1 MMSNLDIRDLYVDIR
16 KNVYSQLY
24 AKEGEVNSRGLRVYL
39 LNNGSI
45 MNAEGM
51 SLYLY
56 AKTKSG
62 DVYRVKATAL
72 AQSEGIFQIV
82 YPSNMLQY
90 GEIEAELRLE
100 KDDGSYNI
108 ATKTFVID
116 IEKKILSDEMIDGSN
131 DPSFLE
137 TLIEILNKI
146 ENGELKGEPGKDGK
160 DGTVSFDELTP
171 EQKEQLRGE
180 PGKDGKDGEDG
191 EDVTKENIENALGYT
206 PASQDDLDE
215 LFTSV
220 SNGKALIAAAI
231 TDMGIETSSSDTFDA
246 MSNNIKRIESEGGTV
261 GLDTSLIR
269 STHGMFKGSEESSID
284 LSFFNTSNV
293 RDMAHMFENSNANEI
308 DLTSFDTNNVEDMS
322 YMFTHSSANN
332 INMSSFDTSKVKN
345 MRNMFW
351 GSNVSELNLS
361 NFDTSNVENM
371 AAMFSELN
379 NVSELD
385 LSNFDT
391 SNVESMNAM
400 FYGLTLNSLDV
411 SNFNTELTGDFY
423 SMFNNSSI
431 DNLDISGFD
440 MSESYSSNSMFKN
453 FTGDNLS
460 LPEYISIG
468 GEMFSGASV
477 DIVDLSK
484 KAVEYSGLWE
494 AFKGF
499 TGQKVDISSL
509 DTSETFL
516 WSLESIFEDSEI
528 DTLVIGSSDF
538 EHVEITSNMFRNA
551 KIGTTDLSNL
561 HPMNMLLWGESENM
575 FEGFE
580 CNNLI
585 LPEDFRW
592 MDRFNNFMKNAK
604 LDEINIKCGD
614 IDEAYSMFEGFEGD
628 KVTLSFDYCSGEIDD
643 IFKNSNV
650 NIIDM
655 GEVTMDNTTYIP
667 DGILEGCTANIIYV
681 GDEDL
686 KDALEDSGV
695 NPLGIPVEVKQ

>member
-1 MMSNLDIRDLYVDIR
+1 MSNLDIRDLYVDIR

-24 AKEGEVNSRGLRVYL
+24 AKEGEVNSRGLRVFL
-39 LNNGSI
+39 LNDGSI
-45 MNAEGM
+45 MDADGM

-56 AKTKSG
+56 AKTKLG
-62 DVYRVKATAL
+62 DVYRAKAAAL
-72 AQSEGIFQIV
+72 AQSEGIFQII
-82 YPSNMLQY
+82 YPANMLQH
-90 GEIEAELRLE
+90 GEVEAELRLE

-108 ATKTFVID
+108 ATKTFIINV
-116 IEKKILSDEMIDGSN
+116 EKKILSDDMIDGSN
-131 DPSFLE
+131 DPSFLD

-146 ENGELKGEPGKDGK
+146 ESGELRGEPGKDGK

-180 PGKDGKDGEDG
+180 PGKDGKDG

-231 TDMGIETSSSDTFDA
+231 TDMGIETSSSDTFDV
-246 MSNNIKRIESEGGTV
+246 MSNNIKKIESEGGTV

-269 STHGMFKGSEESSID
+269 STHGMFKGSEESSLN

-293 RDMAHMFENSNANEI
+293 RDMAHMFEDSNVNEI
-308 DLTSFDTNNVEDMS
+308 DLTSFDTSNVEDMS
-322 YMFTHSSANN
+322 YMFAHSSANN
-332 INMSSFDTSKVKN
+332 IDTSSFDTSKVKN
-345 MRNMFW
+345 MRNIFW
-351 GSNVSELNLS
+351 GSNVSKLNLS

-400 FYGLTLNSLDV
+400 FYGLTLNSLNV
-411 SNFNTELTGDFY
+411 SNFNTELVIDFY
-423 SMFNNSSI
+423 SMFSNSSI
-431 DNLDISGFD
+431 DNLDISSFD
-440 MSESYSSNSMFKN
+440 MSESYESSSMFEN

-468 GEMFSGASV
+468 ESMFSGASV
-477 DIVDLSK
+477 DIVDLSEK
-484 KAVEYSGLWE
+484 QLVDATLSKT
-494 AFKGF
+494 FKGF
-499 TGQKVDISSL
+499 NGQKVDISSL
-509 DTSETFL
+509 DTSETSLWL
-516 WSLESIFEDSEI
+516 WSLESTFEDSEI
-528 DTLVIGSSDF
+528 DTLIIGSSAF
-538 EHVEITSNMFRNA
+538 EDIEVVSNMFRNA
-551 KIGTTDLSNL
+551 KIGTVDLSNFY
-561 HPMNMLLWGESENM
+561 PMNMSLWGESENM

-592 MDRFNNFMKNAK
+592 MERFNNFMKNAK

-628 KVTLSFDYCSGEIDD
+628 KITLNFDYCSGEIDG

-655 GEVTMDNTTYIP
+655 GEVTMDNIIYIP

-686 KDALEDSGV
+686 KDVLEDPGA